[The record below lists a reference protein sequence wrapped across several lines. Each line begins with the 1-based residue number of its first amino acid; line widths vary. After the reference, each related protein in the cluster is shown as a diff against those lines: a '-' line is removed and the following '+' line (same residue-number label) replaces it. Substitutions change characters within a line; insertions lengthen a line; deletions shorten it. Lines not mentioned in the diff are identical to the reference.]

1 MLMEEDYDLLSIDVR
16 TPVMNGKQL
25 YEYIKDRC
33 PKLINRVVFTTG
45 DVISS
50 ETQIFIEQGSWPLLP
65 KPFTLDKLIMRCWQC
80 PHRTE
85 SSFPVST
92 GSLARSSPQG
102 LALYT

>member
-1 MLMEEDYDLLSIDVR
+1 MEEDYDLLSIDVR
-16 TPVMNGKQL
+16 APVMNGKQL

-33 PKLINRVVFTTG
+33 PKLINRVVFTTE

-80 PHRTE
+80 PH
-85 SSFPVST
+85 
-92 GSLARSSPQG
+92 
-102 LALYT
+102 

>member
-1 MLMEEDYDLLSIDVR
+1 MEEDYDLLSIDVR

-45 DVISS
+45 DVISG

-65 KPFTLDKLIMRCWQC
+65 KPFTLDKLIMCCWQC
-80 PHRTE
+80 PQSNRELIPRLHWKF
-85 SSFPVST
+85 S
-92 GSLARSSPQG
+92 
-102 LALYT
+102 YI